1 MKEIEECFIKVKND
15 YLNYLKNEKI
25 FVKSTS
31 AKIEDLKK
39 IYIPLSYWIENKYK
53 KKRKT
58 LFLGL
63 SGGQGAG
70 KTTVA
75 GTLKIILNKFFKRR
89 IHISSIDDFYK
100 TLIERNKMSRK
111 IHPLFK
117 TRGVPGTH
125 DINLLNRIIN
135 NIELGNLK
143 NIKIPIFSKN
153 LDDRLKKTIKISY
166 IPDIIIIEGWCINT
180 SPLPRKI
187 LMKSINI
194 IEKKF
199 DKNYVWRQYYNNQL
213 KNYYKDLFLKL
224 NFNIFLKVPN
234 YKKIFKWKQLQEKKL
249 SKNNIIN
256 QKKLKYFIMH
266 YEKITKWMIKR
277 MPLISNLVIFVDND
291 QKIKKIQ
298 KIN

>member
-1 MKEIEECFIKVKND
+1 MLLTQYIKK
-15 YLNYLKNEKI
+15 
-25 FVKSTS
+25 
-31 AKIEDLKK
+31 KK
-39 IYIPLSYWIENKYK
+39 IIQKKLNFYNILLNDNEIKKYY
-53 KKRKT
+53 
-58 LFLGL
+58 
-63 SGGQGAG
+63 
-70 KTTVA
+70 
-75 GTLKIILNKFFKRR
+75 LKIIKEINSYNYKNILKIGISGAQGSGKSRFSIILKILIESIINKKVL
-89 IHISSIDDFYK
+89 ILSIDDFYL
-100 TLIERNKMSRK
+100 TLKEREKLSNN
-111 IHPLFK
+111 IHPLFI

-125 DINLLNRIIN
+125 DINLINKIIN

-153 LDDRLKKTIKISY
+153 LDDRLKKNIKISY

-266 YEKITKWMIKR
+266 YEKITKWMINNYYNTSDICLNINNQHNFCK
-277 MPLISNLVIFVDND
+277 IIFN
-291 QKIKKIQ
+291 KEH
-298 KIN
+298 

>member
-1 MKEIEECFIKVKND
+1 LLLTQYIKK
-15 YLNYLKNEKI
+15 
-25 FVKSTS
+25 
-31 AKIEDLKK
+31 KK
-39 IYIPLSYWIENKYK
+39 IIQKKLNFYNILLNDNEIKKYY
-53 KKRKT
+53 
-58 LFLGL
+58 
-63 SGGQGAG
+63 
-70 KTTVA
+70 
-75 GTLKIILNKFFKRR
+75 LKIIKEINSYNYKNILKIGISGAQGSGKSRFSIILKILIESIINKKVL
-89 IHISSIDDFYK
+89 ILSIDDFYL
-100 TLIERNKMSRK
+100 TLKEREKLSNN
-111 IHPLFK
+111 IHPLFI

-234 YKKIFKWKQLQEKKL
+234 Y
-249 SKNNIIN
+249 
-256 QKKLKYFIMH
+256 
-266 YEKITKWMIKR
+266 
-277 MPLISNLVIFVDND
+277 
-291 QKIKKIQ
+291 
-298 KIN
+298 